1 MKVIP
6 ILEMFTFKI
15 DKLMETQTDYYH
27 ALGFFL
33 GPIIGWVIMISI
45 PFTAL
50 TIAQGMAI
58 GAVGGFFAGHLIDK
72 GV

>member
-1 MKVIP
+1 
-6 ILEMFTFKI
+6 
-15 DKLMETQTDYYH
+15 METQTDYYH